1 MGASLLAMDSP
12 HGYTASLAFRHQG
25 GSYLRSV
32 GISPPWRL
40 PHVPSSMRRS
50 FRDIHGILLLDKPLG
65 LSSNQAL
72 QTARRLVGAAKGGHT
87 GSLDPLAT
95 GLLPL
100 CFGEATKLAGWL
112 LGSRKAYEAEVR
124 LGATT
129 TTADLEG
136 EVVETRP
143 VPVLDTAAI
152 EAALA
157 PLRGRIVQVPP
168 AYSAIKQDG
177 VPLYVK
183 ARRGETVDVPS
194 REVEVYRL
202 DVLERT
208 TDTIRLHV
216 ECGSGTYVRSL
227 AVDLGANLGCGA
239 HLTALRRLWVEPF
252 MAPAMITLDQLR
264 AAAEAGPDP
273 LDACLL
279 PVAAGLAHVP
289 RVDLDPEGTRVLGF
303 GQPVP
308 LGEGAT
314 PGRCGVWGAD
324 GRLMALGDVDG
335 AGVLRVLRGLNLPSV

>member
-1 MGASLLAMDSP
+1 MN
-12 HGYTASLAFRHQG
+12 
-25 GSYLRSV
+25 
-32 GISPPWRL
+32 
-40 PHVPSSMRRS
+40 RRT

-124 LGATT
+124 LGVTT

-136 EVVETRP
+136 DVVETRP
-143 VPVLDTAAI
+143 VPMLDDATI

-157 PLRGRIVQVPP
+157 PLRGHIVQVPP

-177 VPLYVK
+177 VPLYVR
-183 ARRGETVDVPS
+183 ARRGEAVDVPA
-194 REVEVYRL
+194 REVDVYRL
-202 DVLERT
+202 DVISREG
-208 TDTIRLHV
+208 DTIRLHV

-227 AVDLGANLGCGA
+227 AVDFGSNLGCGA
-239 HLTALRRLWVEPF
+239 HLTGLRRLWVEPF
-252 MAPAMITLDQLR
+252 MQPAMITLEELR
-264 AAAEAGPDP
+264 DAVETGANPPE
-273 LDACLL
+273 ACLM
-279 PVAAGLAHVP
+279 PVDAGLTHIP
-289 RVDLDPEGTRVLGF
+289 RVELDPEQTRIFGF

-308 LGEGAT
+308 LGQGAE
-314 PGRCGVWGAD
+314 PGRCGVWSAD
-324 GRLMALGDVDG
+324 GRLMALGEIADDG
-335 AGVLRVLRGLNLPSV
+335 LLRVLRGLNLPAA

>member
-1 MGASLLAMDSP
+1 MN
-12 HGYTASLAFRHQG
+12 
-25 GSYLRSV
+25 
-32 GISPPWRL
+32 
-40 PHVPSSMRRS
+40 RRT

-72 QTARRLVGAAKGGHT
+72 QSARRLVGAAKGGHT

-100 CFGEATKLAGWL
+100 CFGEATKIAGWL
-112 LGSRKAYEAEVR
+112 LGSRKAYEAEVK
-124 LGATT
+124 LGVTT

-136 EVVETRP
+136 EVVETRA
-143 VPVLDTAAI
+143 VPPLDDATL

-183 ARRGETVDVPS
+183 ARRGEAVDVPA
-194 REVEVYRL
+194 REVDVYRL
-202 DVLERT
+202 DVIERSG
-208 TDTIRLHV
+208 DTLRLHV

-227 AVDLGANLGCGA
+227 AVDLGRNLGCGA
-239 HLTALRRLWVEPF
+239 HLTGLRRLWVEPF
-252 MAPAMITLDQLR
+252 MAPAMVTLDQLR
-264 AAAEAGPDP
+264 EAAAIGPGP

-279 PVAAGLAHVP
+279 PVEAGLAHMP
-289 RVDLDPEGTRVLGF
+289 RVDLDPDQTRVLGF

-308 LGEGAT
+308 LRPGVAPGRKGAPVAAAPETAT
-314 PGRCGVWGAD
+314 PVGDGYAGDPAAAGQSAATAGFQGRCAAYGAD
-324 GRLMALGDVDG
+324 GRLMALAEVDG
-335 AGVLRVLRGLNLPSV
+335 EGVLRVLRGFNLPPPEARI

>member
-1 MGASLLAMDSP
+1 M
-12 HGYTASLAFRHQG
+12 T
-25 GSYLRSV
+25 
-32 GISPPWRL
+32 
-40 PHVPSSMRRS
+40 RRT

-100 CFGEATKLAGWL
+100 CFGEATKIAGWL

-136 EVVETRP
+136 DVVETRP
-143 VPVLDTAAI
+143 VPTLDEATL

-157 PLRGRIVQVPP
+157 PLRGHIVQVPP

-183 ARRGETVDVPS
+183 ARRGDVVDVPS
-194 REVEVYRL
+194 REVDVYRL
-202 DVLERT
+202 EIIERRG
-208 TDTIRLHV
+208 DTVRLHV

-227 AVDLGANLGCGA
+227 AVDLGENLGCGA
-239 HLTALRRLWVEPF
+239 HLTGLRRLWVEPF
-252 MAPAMITLDQLR
+252 LAPAMVTLDQLR
-264 AAAEAGPDP
+264 DAAETGPDP

-279 PVAAGLAHVP
+279 PVEAGLAHIP
-289 RVDLDPEGTRVLGF
+289 RVDLDPEQTRVLGF

-308 LGEGAT
+308 LGEGTA
-314 PGRCGVWGAD
+314 PWPVGAGDPAAAGHGPASLDRRCAAYGSD
-324 GRLMALGDVDG
+324 GRLMALAEVDEE
-335 AGVLRVLRGLNLPSV
+335 GVLRVLRGFNLPPGDALA

>member
-1 MGASLLAMDSP
+1 MS
-12 HGYTASLAFRHQG
+12 
-25 GSYLRSV
+25 
-32 GISPPWRL
+32 
-40 PHVPSSMRRS
+40 RR

-72 QTARRLVGAAKGGHT
+72 QAARRLVGAAKGGHT

-124 LGATT
+124 LGVTT

-136 EVVETRP
+136 DVVQARP
-143 VPVLDTAAI
+143 VPVLDDAAI

-183 ARRGETVDVPS
+183 ARRGEAVDVPS
-194 REVEVYRL
+194 REVDVYRL
-202 DVLERT
+202 DVVAREG
-208 TDTIRLHV
+208 DTLRLHV

-227 AVDLGANLGCGA
+227 AVDLGENLGCGA
-239 HLTALRRLWVEPF
+239 HLTGLHRLWVEPF
-252 MAPAMITLDQLR
+252 MAPAMVTLDQLR
-264 AAAEAGPDP
+264 EAAGRGPGP

-279 PVAAGLAHVP
+279 PVEAGLAHIP
-289 RVDLDPEGTRVLGF
+289 RVDLDPEQSRVLAF
-303 GQPVP
+303 GQPVR
-308 LGEGAT
+308 LGKGG
-314 PGRCGVWGAD
+314 GRCAAYGSD
-324 GRLMALGDVDG
+324 GRLMALAEVDG
-335 AGVLRVLRGLNLPSV
+335 EGVLRVLRGFNLPPGMAGA

>member
-1 MGASLLAMDSP
+1 MN
-12 HGYTASLAFRHQG
+12 
-25 GSYLRSV
+25 
-32 GISPPWRL
+32 
-40 PHVPSSMRRS
+40 RRT

-124 LGATT
+124 LGVTT

-136 EVVETRP
+136 DVVETLP
-143 VPVLDTAAI
+143 VPALDEATI

-157 PLRGRIVQVPP
+157 PLRGRIVQIPP
-168 AYSAIKQDG
+168 VYSAIKQG
-177 VPLYVK
+177 GEPLYVR
-183 ARRGETVDVPS
+183 ARRGEAVDVPA
-194 REVEVYRL
+194 REVDVYRL
-202 DVLERT
+202 EVIGRQD
-208 TDTIRLHV
+208 DTIRLHV

-227 AVDLGANLGCGA
+227 AVDFGANLGCGA
-239 HLTALRRLWVEPF
+239 HLTGLRRLWVEPF
-252 MAPAMITLDQLR
+252 MQPAMVTLDELR
-264 AAAEAGPDP
+264 DAAGIGPDQ
-273 LDACLL
+273 LEAFVM
-279 PVAAGLAHVP
+279 PVDAGLTHIP
-289 RVDLDPEGTRVLGF
+289 RVELDPEQTRIFGF

-308 LGEGAT
+308 LGQGAE

-324 GRLMALGDVDG
+324 GRLMALGEIADDG
-335 AGVLRVLRGLNLPSV
+335 LLRVLRGLNLPAA